1 MTVLTGEYLEIY
13 GTKVKSEDTR
23 GHGLSGLE
31 EIQTL
36 VDGPNPRDQNMG
48 EGGISLTKWF
58 TTVGNTLE
66 IQPLKC
72 NKNNNNNN
80 INPQYH
86 LIRGDYF

>member
-48 EGGISLTKWF
+48 GGGDIPYK
-58 TTVGNTLE
+58 VV
-66 IQPLKC
+66 
-72 NKNNNNNN
+72 
-80 INPQYH
+80 YH
-86 LIRGDYF
+86 CWEYT